1 MRNYIKDLLNQY
13 DLKPKK
19 SLGQNFLINPKIYED
34 IINAADIKKGDKIIE
49 IGAGIGTLTDYLAKA
64 VGKEGEVIGIEKDS
78 QFVKIL
84 KDRFKNNQNVII
96 KEGDILKYTPRVLN
110 ITERPATK
118 KTYKI
123 IGNIPYYL
131 TSQLLRIIFEK
142 WPVPK
147 LIVLMV
153 QKEVAKRI
161 IAKPPKSNL
170 LAVSVQ
176 YFSDPKIIQT
186 VNKRSFWPQPG
197 VDSAIIRLESR
208 IQNLESREFSKKFFK
223 IVKAGFSEKRK
234 QLANSLSRGLGASK
248 TRIEQ
253 ILENSEVNPSRRA
266 ETLTIE
272 EWKKITKTYF

>member
-1 MRNYIKDLLNQY
+1 MRNYIKALLNQY
-13 DLKPKK
+13 NLKPKK
-19 SLGQNFLINPKIYED
+19 SLGQNFLINPKIYGD

-49 IGAGIGTLTDYLAKA
+49 IGAGIGTLTEYIAKA
-64 VGKEGEVIGIEKDS
+64 VGKEGEVTGVEKDS

-96 KEGDILKYTPRVLN
+96 KEGDILEYTP
-110 ITERPATK
+110 PTK

-176 YFSDPKIIQT
+176 YFSNPKIIQT
-186 VNKRSFWPQPG
+186 VSKRGFWPQPG
-197 VDSAIIRLESR
+197 VDSAIIRLEP
-208 IQNLESREFSKKFFK
+208 IIHNLESREFNKKNFK
-223 IVKAGFSEKRK
+223 IIKAGFSEKRK

-248 TRIEQ
+248 EKVEQ
-253 ILENSEVNPSRRA
+253 ILVDSGINPSRRA
-266 ETLTIE
+266 ETLTIP